1 MTNPLAQM
9 PLIPHKSRTHPIF
22 PLMRTILNKASAF
35 LLLCFTA
42 NAAEEVT
49 IYSYR
54 HYEADQ
60 KLYEQFTAET
70 GIKVNT
76 LKAKADALIA
86 RIKAE
91 GDKCPADLFIA
102 ADVGRLIKAQD
113 DGILQPATSELIKK
127 QVPES
132 LRDSEDFWTAFTVR
146 ARVIVYAKDRV
157 KAGEITS
164 YEDLTKPEW
173 KGRVIARSSSNIYN
187 QSLMASFIAKHG
199 EQKAYLWARGVR
211 MNMARE
217 PEGSDRDQMRAVAAG
232 IADACIVNTYYM
244 GLLVNSADE
253 KDHAVAEK
261 LAICFPNQAGVGTHI
276 NISGG
281 GVCKYAP
288 NKENAVKLLE
298 FLTAA
303 NAQSVFSETTSE
315 YPLVRENATSELLKS
330 WGLFKA
336 DPLKLEVIGK
346 HRKAAAKA
354 FLKAGWK

>member
-1 MTNPLAQM
+1 
-9 PLIPHKSRTHPIF
+9 
-22 PLMRTILNKASAF
+22 MRMILNKAIAF
-35 LLLCFTA
+35 LLLSLTA
-42 NAAEEVT
+42 QAAEEIT

-60 KLYEQFTAET
+60 MLYKQFTAET

-76 LKAKADALIA
+76 VKAKADALIA

-91 GDKCPADLFIA
+91 GDKSPADLFIA
-102 ADVGRLIKAQD
+102 ADVGRLVKAREE
-113 DGILQPATSELIKK
+113 GILQPATSELLVQ
-127 QVPES
+127 QVPEA
-132 LRDSEDFWTAFTVR
+132 LRDSEYFWTGFTVR
-146 ARVIVYAKDRV
+146 ARVIAYAKERV

-187 QSLMASFIAKHG
+187 QSLMASFIANHG

-211 MNMARE
+211 KNMARE

-232 IADACIVNTYYM
+232 IADVCIVNTYYV
-244 GLLVNSADE
+244 GLLANSKDE
-253 KDHAVAEK
+253 KDHEVAKK
-261 LAICFPNQAGVGTHI
+261 LAICFPNQDGVGTHI

-281 GVCKYAP
+281 GVCKHAP
-288 NKENAVKLLE
+288 NKANAIKLLE
-298 FLTAA
+298 FLTSAK
-303 NAQSVFSETTSE
+303 AQAIFSEATSE
-315 YPLVRENATSELLKS
+315 YPLIRENATSELLKG
-330 WGLFKA
+330 WGPFKA
-336 DPLKLEVIGK
+336 DPIKLDVIGK